1 MGTLVLDTKFA
12 AELLNEGFSFVA
24 CAVDSDL
31 LAKASDNA
39 LNKVKKNLFINKNDC
54 GENLK

>member
-1 MGTLVLDTKFA
+1 MKDLV
-12 AELLNEGFSFVA
+12 FVA

-39 LNKVKKNLFINKNDC
+39 LNNVK
-54 GENLK
+54 ENLS